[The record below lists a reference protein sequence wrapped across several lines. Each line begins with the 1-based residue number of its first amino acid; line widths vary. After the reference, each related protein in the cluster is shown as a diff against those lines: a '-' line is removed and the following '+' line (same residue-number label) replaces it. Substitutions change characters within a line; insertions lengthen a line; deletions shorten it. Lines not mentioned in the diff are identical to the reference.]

1 MEWTESRQC
10 TTLAI
15 TDSLTQSADLIR
27 NNTDTHKNLE
37 LKTKQ
42 NKTKQKCVSVGLG
55 SLSERS
61 SAVRLLSS
69 SEWQSTA
76 EEPAEQKHTR
86 QPLHKVTI
94 VPETRQLCQ
103 TASLAGRLP
112 TSQPPLGRTVA
123 GEKIPEPGN

>member
-1 MEWTESRQC
+1 MGWTESRQC

-15 TDSLTQSADLIR
+15 TDSLTQSADLTR
-27 NNTDTHKNLE
+27 NNNAHKNLQ

-42 NKTKQKCVSVGLG
+42 NKTKQKYVSVGLG

-69 SEWQSTA
+69 SERQSTA
-76 EEPAEQKHTR
+76 EEPAEQKKTR
-86 QPLHKVTI
+86 QPLHKVAI
-94 VPETRQLCQ
+94 GPETRQLCQ

-112 TSQPPLGRTVA
+112 TSQPPVGRTVA